1 MAEQY
6 IGMSVAVIIVAA
18 SIALAGILIGV
29 GRAFG
34 YKRVENF
41 GVEELAQS
49 VINAAI
55 IGGLASVIALMSG
68 ISSSLVA
75 TQCGTGD
82 APAQLACTLGGVKVA
97 LFSLLQQTSRA
108 AELVGYYQTL
118 KLDFVAFSIQPFANL
133 SAVANILA
141 GQLFSMQLLL
151 MLLELNIQILNF
163 VAQNSLLLLLPV
175 GLVLRTL
182 FATRKAGGFL
192 IALAIGLYIFY
203 PAFVLVFPDPGPALD
218 NATGVMANFTTNGLY
233 ATVPVVDLNG
243 NYAIGG
249 KLDLMSGRCAPGNQ
263 SGNLSGLLPE
273 NTTGNSTNSTSGSPA
288 PASSC
293 SNFTA
298 NMIAPGNRADF
309 TGDLTLVAQSNSDSL
324 ARVLLYSVLA
334 PLLSLAV
341 TIVFVNEA
349 GKLLGSEIGLS
360 SVINI

>member
-6 IGMSVAVIIVAA
+6 VGMSIAVVIVAA

-41 GVEELAQS
+41 GVDELAQS

-68 ISSSLVA
+68 ISSSLVT

-82 APAQLACTLGGVKVA
+82 APAQLACTLGGVKAA
-97 LFSLLQQTSRA
+97 LFSLLQETSRA
-108 AELVGYYQTL
+108 AELVGYYQSL
-118 KLDFVAFSIQPFANL
+118 KLDFVAFSIQPFMNL
-133 SAVANILA
+133 SGVANILA

-151 MLLELNIQILNF
+151 MLLELNIQLLNF

-203 PAFVLVFPDPGPALD
+203 PAFVLVFPDPGPSLA
-218 NATGVMANFTTNGLY
+218 NATEVMANFTSNSLY
-233 ATVPVVDLNG
+233 ATVPVIDLNS
-243 NYAIGG
+243 NYAIAG
-249 KLDLMSGRCAPGNQ
+249 KLDLMSGRCAAGSSPGN
-263 SGNLSGLLPE
+263 STAGLPGNM
-273 NTTGNSTNSTSGSPA
+273 TGNSTNVSSA
-288 PASSC
+288 NSSC
-293 SNFTA
+293 SNFTGGMA
-298 NMIAPGNRADF
+298 VPGGRADF
-309 TGDLTLVAQSNSDSL
+309 TGDLTLIAQSNSDSL
-324 ARVLLYSVLA
+324 AKVLLYSVLA